1 MKKLLIIE
9 DDEFLRSLAAKR
21 LTQEGY
27 TVLAA
32 GDGDEGLKMAESDKP
47 DLILLDLLLPGGL
60 DGFAVLD
67 KIHHASKDLPVVVFS
82 NLGERADIE
91 KAQKLG
97 AKDFL
102 IKANFTLDDVI
113 AKVKGLL

>member
-1 MKKLLIIE
+1 MKKILIIE

-21 LTQEGY
+21 LGQEGY

-32 GDGDEGLKMAESDKP
+32 ANGDEGLKLTESDTP

-60 DGFAVLD
+60 GGFEVLD
-67 KIHHASKDLPVVVFS
+67 KIHSSSKDLPVVVFS

-102 IKANFTLDDVI
+102 VKANFTLDDVI
-113 AKVKGLL
+113 AKVKALL